1 MKRAKNRFK
10 KFSFISLA
18 FIVLVAFSIF
28 MVSLIGKSDIVC
40 FESENGEVMCLDNN
54 MAQQL
59 TIISPSEGKQVE
71 PNSNI
76 RLGLQLRL
84 NEKDAP
90 FKVATFTLYKDGSKI
105 DTWNV
110 RTTLNNLFPVTL
122 VGGVDVRPDP
132 TFLDIRADSYVYSA
146 LNFKAPSEAGQYE
159 VKSFITNKLG
169 QKIEMDNMFFSVAGG
184 DCIVSP
190 NSRWVASS
198 KTGTKALITERKT
211 FELIDESTC
220 DIKTTTEYKTTCRS
234 GYVIVGTN
242 SNTIMVGNSGF
253 DCVKIE
259 VDEVVVVI
267 DDVVVKVDPVV
278 VKDPVVKVDTT
289 KSNISDTDKKDD
301 IDKDENPL
309 APYVNG
315 AIMLGILLIIGFV
328 ILIAKQK

>member
-59 TIISPSEGKQVE
+59 SISSPVEGKEVE
-71 PNSNI
+71 PNSNV
-76 RLGLQLRL
+76 RLALQLRL

-90 FKVATFTLYKDGSKI
+90 FKEATFTLYKDGSKI

-122 VGGVDVRPDP
+122 VGGVDVRPNP
-132 TFLDIRADSYVYSA
+132 TFLDIRETKYVYNA
-146 LNFKAPSEAGQYE
+146 LTLKAPSEAGQYE
-159 VKSFITNKLG
+159 VKSFVTNKLG
-169 QKIEMDNMFFSVAGG
+169 LTLEKDNMFFSVAGG
-184 DCIVSP
+184 ECIVSSDS
-190 NSRWVASS
+190 NWEISS
-198 KTGTKALITERKT
+198 EKGDNAVVTERKL

-220 DIKTTTEYKTTCRS
+220 EIEKTTEYKTKCNPN
-234 GYVIVGTN
+234 YVIVGTN
-242 SNTIMVGNSGF
+242 SNTIRTGSRGY
-253 DCVKIE
+253 DCVAVE
-259 VDEVVVVI
+259 VEEEPVIVI
-267 DDVVVKVDPVV
+267 DDPVIDDPV
-278 VKDPVVKVDTT
+278 
-289 KSNISDTDKKDD
+289 
-301 IDKDENPL
+301 ENPL

-315 AIMLGILLIIGFV
+315 AIMLGILLIIGFI